1 MVPPRGKWRN
11 REWKRL
17 YQRSWKAR
25 RRAEWITAQGAHCK
39 NCGSTDELEVD
50 HIDPALKTVNPT
62 DIWSMSQHRREAEL
76 ANCQVLCKDCNL
88 EKRDLYLALAEV
100 PF

>member
-1 MVPPRGKWRN
+1 MSQISGWRD
-11 REWKRL
+11 RKRKQL

-25 RRAEWITAQGAHCK
+25 RRAGWIASQGGLCK
-39 NCGSTDELEVD
+39 NCGSVEELEVD

-62 DIWSMSQHRREAEL
+62 DIWSMSKEKREAEL